1 MTCHVFVFGKTP
13 CLLLRED
20 HDFRCCQVTF
30 NILDADKAE
39 SYSGEP
45 RSLGS
50 SVGHVTVFLD
60 LRIGFLVGGDWNM
73 TFIFPYVGNNHPN

>member
-1 MTCHVFVFGKTP
+1 MTCHVFVFGKTL

-45 RSLGS
+45 HSLGS

-60 LRIGFLVGGDWNM
+60 LRIGFRFLEILRYCIINRFDM
-73 TFIFPYVGNNHPN
+73 DIP